1 MIRTSES
8 LFFRLKELIAGKIG
22 LNINER
28 KLDELEKAL
37 LKGFSNSQYSSLQEY
52 MSWLTRIPISSPD
65 WRSLIEILTVNETY
79 FFRNAP
85 QLESLRSV
93 IFPAIIDAK
102 RQRNRRELRVWSAGC
117 ATGEEPYSIAIM
129 LSEILPDFRKWNIF
143 ILGTDINHSSLEKAK
158 AGFYR
163 EWSFRDVPQRIK
175 SEYFTPQDGGLV
187 IRPDIQQMVTYN
199 YLNLVE
205 NCYPSF
211 YNQTTDMDIIICRNV
226 MIYFSN
232 PTSERVIER
241 FYQTLDTNGWLL
253 VGHSEPMTMLPHNFA
268 TVNIQDALF
277 YRKPDPLSAKEKS
290 AHSVVAPWKSGE
302 SAMRSPKSRQGN
314 SHAEKKIRT
323 VGRLNASPSNP
334 SRQQQHA
341 EDVSEVNK
349 LVAAGKWQEAIQT
362 LTLKIQARPEKV
374 DYYLDIAKI
383 YANQKMPDQAL
394 RWCENALE
402 KDRSYLPTYFITSLV
417 YQELNRFA
425 DAERLLKQA
434 LYVNQDFLFGHFHLA
449 MLYQKTGDLNK
460 AKKIFSTIQR
470 QLAELS
476 GTDKL
481 ICSDGLTV
489 EQMSKLVSTY
499 TGKLDQS
506 G

>member
-1 MIRTSES
+1 VIRTSES
-8 LFFRLKELIAGKIG
+8 IFFRLKELISGKIG

-52 MSWLTRIPISSPD
+52 MAWLMRVPISSPD

-85 QLESLRSV
+85 QFESLRSV

-102 RQRNRRELRVWSAGC
+102 RQQNRRELRVWSAGC
-117 ATGEEPYSIAIM
+117 ATGEEPYSIAM
-129 LSEILPDFRKWNIF
+129 LLSEILPDFKKWNIF
-143 ILGTDINHSSLEKAK
+143 ILGTDINHSSLEKART
-158 AGFYR
+158 GFYR
-163 EWSFRDVPQRIK
+163 EWSFRDVPQRIR
-175 SEYFTPQDGGLV
+175 SEYFTPQDGGFV
-187 IRPDIQQMVTYN
+187 IRPDIQQMVTFN

-211 YNQTTDMDIIICRNV
+211 YNQTTDMDMIMCRNV

-232 PTSERVIER
+232 QTSERVIER

-253 VGHSEPMTMLPHNFA
+253 VGHSEPMTMLPHNFT

-290 AHSVVAPWKSGE
+290 TPAGASRKNIDTA
-302 SAMRSPKSRQGN
+302 ARSLKSRYGSVHSAQQ
-314 SHAEKKIRT
+314 IRT
-323 VGRLNASPSNP
+323 VGKMNASPTNKLRP
-334 SRQQQHA
+334 QA
-341 EDVSEVNK
+341 EDMSEVNA
-349 LVAAGKWQEAIQT
+349 LVAAGKWLEAIQV
-362 LTLKIQARPEKV
+362 LTDKIQTRPDKV
-374 DYYLDIAKI
+374 DYYLDMAKI
-383 YANQKMPDQAL
+383 YANQKMLDQAL
-394 RWCENALE
+394 RWCEKALE
-402 KDRSYLPTYFITSLV
+402 KDRVYLPSYFITSLV

-434 LYVNQDFLFGHFHLA
+434 IYVNPDFLFGHFHLA
-449 MLYQKTGDLNK
+449 MLYQKTGDLTK

-476 GTDKL
+476 GKDTL
-481 ICSDGLTV
+481 MYSDGLTV

-499 TGKLDQS
+499 AGKLDRL